1 MVLCSDLWV
10 KESGNVEG
18 REKLVYRCMP
28 LFLLYFF
35 LSYVFTLTYHLVF
48 LFSFVRF
55 LFFSS
60 LHVFSSFLRMC
71 LLLLFMATSL
81 PFILLEFMGFLPFV
95 PKVVPTIFDF
105 LWTSLQDCPLN
116 YWLPG
121 HYLCSKCACHTTL
134 HFQTKLTVLFPSPSL
149 LTSPQMDKG

>member
-10 KESGNVEG
+10 KKSGNVEG

-81 PFILLEFMGFLPFV
+81 PFILLEFMGFLPFI
-95 PKVVPTIFDF
+95 PKAIPTIFGF
-105 LWTSLQDCPLN
+105 LQESIQDRLLN
-116 YWLPG
+116 CWLSG
-121 HYLCSKCACHTTL
+121 HCLYSECACHTTL
-134 HFQTKLTVLFPSPSL
+134 HFQTKFIVLFPSPSL
-149 LTSPQMDKG
+149 PYLPPN

>member
-10 KESGNVEG
+10 KKSGNVEG

-105 LWTSLQDCPLN
+105 LWTSL
-116 YWLPG
+116 
-121 HYLCSKCACHTTL
+121 
-134 HFQTKLTVLFPSPSL
+134 
-149 LTSPQMDKG
+149 